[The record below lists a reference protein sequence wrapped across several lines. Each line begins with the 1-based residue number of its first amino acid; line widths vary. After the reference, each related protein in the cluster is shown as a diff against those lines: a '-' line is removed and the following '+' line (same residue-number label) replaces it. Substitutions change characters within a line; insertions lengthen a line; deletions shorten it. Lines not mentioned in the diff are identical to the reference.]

1 MPSLHNF
8 WKLRASLRPSSGGY
22 KADLLQAGRLKT
34 VFEKGSSSSPRNTRP
49 SFPLHSHSGSSLPPS
64 PRHPSVSAFLSK
76 LFSTS
81 RGSTAD
87 HSPVTASPGNYARE
101 KKALSATAALSR
113 VISTPSIHG
122 PLVQS
127 CGGYPTSLDGGV
139 HVAVSTTTSRLP
151 QESWREHLNCEKS
164 ICKDHAI
171 CTAAEETQEEWKEQ
185 RLGPIENVTDLDA
198 SSKLSIISFEAK
210 KELRILHSAKIS
222 NIVDEFTVRRKISG
236 EGERLETGRVFER
249 ITIQGAQGIQNV
261 FSQSIPFRFFHSGTT
276 SPVVGKY
283 ASFARTNLS
292 SLGLALDQNG
302 EDEIPVGPKESR
314 VESSSLQLLS
324 GACCLPHPK
333 KVKTGGDDAYFICSS
348 EQVVGVA
355 DGVGG
360 WADMGVDAG
369 EYARELMTQSM
380 IAVCQEPQGFI
391 DPARVM
397 ARAHSKTKCRGSS
410 TACILALSD
419 YGLQAAN
426 LGDSGFLLMR
436 NGRTVFKSP
445 VQQHQFNI
453 PFQLESGGSDPPSA
467 AEVFSLPVAAG
478 DVIVAGTDGLFDNV
492 YDNELTGVV
501 VRSTRA
507 GHGPQ
512 LTAQKLVA
520 LARERAEDRNRQ
532 TPFSTAAQEAGFRFY
547 GGKMDDITVIV
558 SYITNSKSVPV
569 TAKSLIPSL

>member
-49 SFPLHSHSGSSLPPS
+49 SSPLHSHSGSSSPPS
-64 PRHPSVSAFLSK
+64 SRHPSVSAFLSK

-113 VISTPSIHG
+113 VISTPSIHD
-122 PLVQS
+122 PLVKS

-139 HVAVSTTTSRLP
+139 HVTVSTTTTRLP

-185 RLGPIENVTDLDA
+185 RLGPRENVTGLDA

-222 NIVDEFTVRRKISG
+222 NIVDGFTVRRKISG
-236 EGERLETGRVFER
+236 EGERLETGRYLMEFRHIIPSNLLFPAMV
-249 ITIQGAQGIQNV
+249 
-261 FSQSIPFRFFHSGTT
+261 SWLSI
-276 SPVVGKY
+276 
-283 ASFARTNLS
+283 S
-292 SLGLALDQNG
+292 SYSYD
-302 EDEIPVGPKESR
+302 IV
-314 VESSSLQLLS
+314 LLS